1 MHAPTGPLIHL
12 APVLSRMRNNNLGKT
27 FFCWSSLCK
36 LCGRLT
42 FLPVTVTCP
51 FGRGAST
58 LDGDEDTTCPLRLAN
73 QIRLCR
79 DPLQWMLCVS
89 TVNAYHWAKCCSC
102 RSPASADDPSCCSDL
117 QQAAI
122 TSKTI
127 SRPMSVPRCPVP
139 GWGHCWPLLSII

>member
-12 APVLSRMRNNNLGKT
+12 APVLSWMRNNNLGKT

-58 LDGDEDTTCPLRLAN
+58 LDGYEDTTCPLRLAN
-73 QIRLCR
+73 QI
-79 DPLQWMLCVS
+79 
-89 TVNAYHWAKCCSC
+89 
-102 RSPASADDPSCCSDL
+102 
-117 QQAAI
+117 
-122 TSKTI
+122 
-127 SRPMSVPRCPVP
+127 
-139 GWGHCWPLLSII
+139 